1 MNNITKI
8 FFNCADSAQNVDDG
22 EDVEQKNLAKRF
34 ARRARMNR
42 LMEIYGDEKE
52 FSQSGLLE
60 QDEDMQKE
68 LKSIRVSYDQM

>member
-1 MNNITKI
+1 
-8 FFNCADSAQNVDDG
+8 
-22 EDVEQKNLAKRF
+22 
-34 ARRARMNR
+34 MNR